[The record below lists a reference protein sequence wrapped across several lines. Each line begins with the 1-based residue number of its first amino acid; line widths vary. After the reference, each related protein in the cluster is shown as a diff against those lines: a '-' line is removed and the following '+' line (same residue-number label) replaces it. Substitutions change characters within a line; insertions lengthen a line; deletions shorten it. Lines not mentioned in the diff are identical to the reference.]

1 MTWLVSLGTGLI
13 TAVLGAVAL
22 GFLADRWTVW
32 FRVSNFEGA
41 AGYFVLLYGLV
52 GAVGGGIIG
61 VVCSRHVV
69 QGAEAHFGRGLGL
82 SVGWVVGIVGCLAV
96 VSYLAADHP
105 PRRDGRRLSLE
116 LELRAPAT
124 AVLSD
129 KDGTR
134 PMFSLENGRGRT
146 MGYGVPAT
154 NEVRRVADGWEVA
167 MVLPLDS
174 SSASRTLRVAVREG
188 ASMTFPLPLPSQPA
202 EADFSWTEWIA
213 PGASWTQAG
222 KADASLG
229 EGFRLRCRVAFRAV
243 PPPPPTAEEV
253 GREKAGAEA
262 GALAAVPVDAPLRDW
277 LPFTRYGVSEASQE
291 AALARMRGRS
301 NVVSELG
308 LLMVDENAELAAE
321 VVRLVPRLGGL
332 EGDLKEPLLGA
343 GRDLV
348 TRLERV
354 VDLPVA
360 SDPGYEGAAGI
371 SVRFSAWMTAVRHV
385 RERVGGDFSAELRA
399 VLVLARKRPESH
411 ALRQDVVRVASFYL
425 HEWTGEAPLPTDPPP
440 R

>member
-1 MTWLVSLGTGLI
+1 
-13 TAVLGAVAL
+13 
-22 GFLADRWTVW
+22 
-32 FRVSNFEGA
+32 
-41 AGYFVLLYGLV
+41 
-52 GAVGGGIIG
+52 
-61 VVCSRHVV
+61 
-69 QGAEAHFGRGLGL
+69 
-82 SVGWVVGIVGCLAV
+82 
-96 VSYLAADHP
+96 
-105 PRRDGRRLSLE
+105 
-116 LELRAPAT
+116 
-124 AVLSD
+124 
-129 KDGTR
+129 
-134 PMFSLENGRGRT
+134 

-222 KADASLG
+222 KADAALG

-262 GALAAVPVDAPLRDW
+262 AALAAVAVDAPLRDW
-277 LPFTRYGVSEASQE
+277 LPFTRYGVSDAHQE

-308 LLMVDENAELAAE
+308 VLMVDENAELAAE
-321 VVRLVPRLGGL
+321 VLRLVPRLGGL
-332 EGDLKEPLLGA
+332 EGDLKESLLGA

-354 VDLPVA
+354 VELPVA
-360 SDPGYEGAAGI
+360 SDPSYEGAAGI

-385 RERVGGDFSAELRA
+385 RERGGGDFGAELRA
-399 VLVLARKRPESH
+399 VLVLARKRPDSH
-411 ALRQDVVRVASFYL
+411 VLRQDVVRVASFYL